1 MLHPEFQKLVDPKI
15 FLYQMIVRMIE
26 YDKNTSISLIE
37 AIKSGEETNLEK
49 AISEEML
56 LE

>member
-1 MLHPEFQKLVDPKI
+1 
-15 FLYQMIVRMIE
+15 MIVRMIE